1 MSKPLRVL
9 IVDESEEDASLA
21 IRELRRSGYEPSHE
35 RCDTQ
40 AAFKAALEWKT
51 WDVIIADY
59 ELPRF
64 NGLTALGI
72 ARETGLDIPFILVS
86 GTIGESL
93 AVTAMKAGAQDY
105 VLKGDLARLPAAVE
119 REVREAKVRKKRR
132 EVEETLQRSY
142 RSFRQVFDSA
152 PDGIAVARDDKLVY
166 ANHALAACF
175 GHESPN
181 DLLGQSPWS
190 LLARDDRA
198 EAEAWMREVLEGKG
212 AAAATTSGP
221 RQAAAREYLGV
232 RVDGGVI
239 ALDIGASHVENF
251 DGLPALV
258 LFVRDAT
265 EKRRAMAQVIMADRL
280 VATGMLAAG
289 AALELNNPLAYI
301 ASNLTFLAEE
311 ATKLEAE
318 IGKDRAHEMTQVI
331 GEARAGIERIRVIV
345 RDLRSLSQTD
355 DADRGRV
362 ELRGA
367 LESALSMAWSEM
379 RSVANVTKDLVASPR
394 VMANEGRLIQLF
406 LALFNSAAQSMV
418 RENADTNEIAV
429 SLRQDDTSVSVE
441 IVDNGRGIPED
452 QLEKVFDPLYS
463 AKAGAATGL
472 GLSVAHGIV
481 QSLGG
486 TLTIKSAPQKGTTV
500 RVVFPAEAQATPL
513 APLVSAASMHP
524 EQARVLL
531 VDDEPLISASLRRLL
546 MRDCEVVIA
555 NGGAE
560 ALAHLKLDDG
570 FDVIF
575 CDLMM
580 PDVTG
585 MDVYAELK
593 KDRPD
598 VAARLV
604 FLTGAGF
611 TPRIQEFLNRVSNA
625 RMDKPVDVQKIR
637 AIVRDRSAARR
648 RPRPDA

>member
-21 IRELRRSGYEPSHE
+21 IRELRRSGYDPTHE

-142 RSFRQVFDSA
+142 RSFRQVLDSA
-152 PDGIAVARDDKLVY
+152 PDGIGVVRDDKLVY
-166 ANHALAACF
+166 ANHSLATCF
-175 GHESPN
+175 GHESPD
-181 DLLGQSPWS
+181 DLLGASPWS

-198 EAEAWMREVLEGKG
+198 EAEAWMREILEGKVQPLS
-212 AAAATTSGP
+212 TSRQGP
-221 RQAAAREYLGV
+221 SHEYIGV
-232 RVDGGVI
+232 RVDGGSV
-239 ALDIGASHVENF
+239 ALDVSASHVENF

-289 AALELNNPLAYI
+289 AALELNNPLSYI

-311 ATKLEAE
+311 ATKLENE
-318 IGKDRAHEMTQVI
+318 IGKERAHEMTQVI
-331 GEARAGIERIRVIV
+331 GEAKAGIERIRTIV
-345 RDLRSLSQTD
+345 RDLRSLSHTD
-355 DADRGRV
+355 DHDRGRV
-362 ELRGA
+362 EVRGA

-379 RSVANVTKDLVASPR
+379 RSVANVTKDLAASPR
-394 VMANEGRLIQLF
+394 VVANEGRLIQLF
-406 LALFNSAAQSMV
+406 LALFTNAAQAME
-418 RENADTNEIAV
+418 RKNADANEISV
-429 SLRQDDTSVSVE
+429 SLRQDDVSVTVE
-441 IVDNGRGIPED
+441 ITDNGRGIPEEH
-452 QLEKVFDPLYS
+452 LEKIFDPLFAS
-463 AKAGAATGL
+463 RSGGGL

-486 TLTIKSAPQKGTTV
+486 TLAVQSAPQKGTTV
-500 RVVFPAEAQATPL
+500 RVTFPAEARVPSP
-513 APLVSAASMHP
+513 APLSAAASMPP

-560 ALAHLKLDDG
+560 ALAHLKLDEG

-593 KDRPD
+593 KDRPEIAD
-598 VAARLV
+598 RLV

-611 TPRIQEFLNRVSNA
+611 TPRIQEFLNRVPNA

-637 AIVRDRSAARR
+637 TIVRDRSASRR
-648 RPRPDA
+648 KSPPA

>member
-21 IRELRRSGYEPSHE
+21 IRELRRSGYEPTHE

-142 RSFRQVFDSA
+142 RSFRQVLDSA
-152 PDGIAVARDDKLVY
+152 PDGIAVVRDDKLVY
-166 ANHALAACF
+166 ANHALATCF
-175 GHESPN
+175 GHESPD
-181 DLLGQSPWS
+181 DLLGASPWS

-198 EAEAWMREVLEGKG
+198 EAESWMREILEAK
-212 AAAATTSGP
+212 AAPQPPASA
-221 RQAAAREYLGV
+221 RQAPAREYLGV
-232 RVDGGVI
+232 RVDGAVV
-239 ALDIGASHVENF
+239 ALDISASYVENF

-289 AALELNNPLAYI
+289 AALELNNPLSYI

-311 ATKLEAE
+311 ATKLEGE
-318 IGKDRAHEMTQVI
+318 LGKERAHEMTQVI
-331 GEARAGIERIRVIV
+331 GEAKAGIERIRTIV
-345 RDLRSLSQTD
+345 RDLRSLSHTD
-355 DADRGRV
+355 DQDRGRV
-362 ELRGA
+362 EVRGA

-394 VMANEGRLIQLF
+394 VLANEGRLIQLF
-406 LALFNSAAQSMV
+406 LALFTNAAQAME
-418 RENADTNEIAV
+418 RKNADANEIRV
-429 SLRQDDTSVSVE
+429 SLNQDETSVTVE
-441 IVDNGRGIPED
+441 ISDNGRGIPED

-463 AKAGAATGL
+463 ARSGGNTGL

-486 TLTIKSAPQKGTTV
+486 SLTIQSAPQRGTTV
-500 RVVFPAEAQATPL
+500 RVVFPAEARVPSPTPM
-513 APLVSAASMHP
+513 AAAASMPP

-593 KDRPD
+593 KDRPEI
-598 VAARLV
+598 AERLV

-637 AIVRDRSAARR
+637 TMVRDRSASRR
-648 RPRPDA
+648 RQPTPQA